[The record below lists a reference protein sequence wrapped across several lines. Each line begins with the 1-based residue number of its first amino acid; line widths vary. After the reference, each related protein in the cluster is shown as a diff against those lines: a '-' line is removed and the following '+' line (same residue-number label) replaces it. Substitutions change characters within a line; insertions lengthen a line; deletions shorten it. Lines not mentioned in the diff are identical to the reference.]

1 MALTLAGVITKSGSN
16 PQQVAP
22 KQSVCNLISYIKLV
36 FRGYRYRMK
45 GIRNV
50 LCCAFAFIL
59 LSYSVALEDKPL
71 SRRDRL
77 VKEVF
82 SLTNEARKK
91 KGLAALEYDDRL
103 EKSAQWMAGDMAN
116 KNYFSH
122 EDSFGRTIG
131 QRIPS
136 FGYTDYA
143 VLKENIAA
151 GYTSAKEVVD
161 SWLESPGHYKNI
173 MCPKSK
179 HLGIGFSENRD
190 SKFKLY
196 WVQNFGA
203 ELE

>member
-1 MALTLAGVITKSGSN
+1 ME
-16 PQQVAP
+16 
-22 KQSVCNLISYIKLV
+22 
-36 FRGYRYRMK
+36 

-50 LCCAFAFIL
+50 LVCACACL
-59 LSYSVALEDKPL
+59 LFSTSIALEDKPQT
-71 SRRDRL
+71 RREKFI
-77 VKEVF
+77 KEVLT
-82 SLTNEARKK
+82 LTNEARKK
-91 KGLAALEYDDRL
+91 KGLAALEYELRL
-103 EKSAQWMAGDMAN
+103 EKSAQWMADDMAT

-143 VLKENIAA
+143 VLRENIAA
-151 GYTSAKEVVD
+151 GYSSAKEVVD